1 MRILV
6 VDDEEIKRVSLVDD
20 LVEGG
25 YDASAASDGA
35 EALNRLSKERFDV
48 VVTDLRMPGIDG
60 MEILK
65 HIKLHMPGTEVV
77 MMTAY
82 GSIPLAVEAMKLGA
96 SNFITKPF
104 HNESLFPLLER
115 IREGRP
121 SISATECPRKHPK
134 SPPLEDVIVG
144 HSTVIHD
151 VRRMVD
157 LCSRND
163 ATVLVIGETGTGK
176 DLVAHAIHDF
186 STRRSGPF
194 VKVNCSTFSDQLIES
209 ALFGHT
215 KGSFTGADHSNKGKL
230 DLAQHGTLFLDDVDD
245 IPLVHQIKLLR
256 VIEEKVYERVG
267 SPDPIEA
274 DVRIVAATK
283 HNLLEETEK
292 GTFRS
297 DLYYRLNVLRID
309 LPPLRKH
316 TEDIPDLIRHLL
328 GKITQ
333 GQEYRIN
340 DDAMNRLMNHEWPGN
355 VRELAH
361 TLERAYLTGSGMIA
375 TEQMAMDPVGRP
387 VRPNNG
393 GFKETVQQA
402 ERELLENALKQAH
415 GNKSEAA
422 RILNMKLS
430 SFRDKLSKHGLA

>member
-6 VDDEEIKRVSLVDD
+6 VDDEEIKRISLVDD

-25 YDASAASDGA
+25 YDASAACDGE
-35 EALNRLSKERFDV
+35 EALRRLSRERFDLV
-48 VVTDLRMPGIDG
+48 ITDLRMPGIDG

-65 HIKLHMPGTEVV
+65 HVKLHTPDTEVV

-82 GSIPLAVEAMKLGA
+82 GSIPLAVEAMKVGA

-104 HNESLFPLLER
+104 HNEFLFPLLER
-115 IREGRP
+115 IREHRP
-121 SISATECPRKHPK
+121 SPSGAVRPK
-134 SPPLEDVIVG
+134 KPAVTLPLEEVIVG
-144 HSTVIHD
+144 HSTAIRD

-163 ATVLVIGETGTGK
+163 ATVLVTGETGTGK
-176 DLVAHAIHDF
+176 DLIAHAIHDY
-186 STRRSGPF
+186 SARRTRPF
-194 VKVNCSTFSDQLIES
+194 IKVNCSTFSDHLIES

-215 KGSFTGADHSNKGKL
+215 KGSFTGADHQNNGKL

-274 DVRIVAATK
+274 DVRIIAATK
-283 HNLLEETEK
+283 HNLLAETEK

-309 LPPLRKH
+309 LPPLRNH
-316 TEDIPDLIRHLL
+316 IEDLPELIRHHL

-333 GQEYRIN
+333 GQEYRMT
-340 DDAMNRLMNHEWPGN
+340 DDAMQRLCHHSWPGN

-361 TLERAYLTGSGMIA
+361 TLERAYLTGNGMIT
-375 TEQMAMDPVGRP
+375 TERMAIDPIEKSAKFG
-387 VRPNNG
+387 NG
-393 GFKETVQQA
+393 GFKETVQQT
-402 ERELLENALKQAH
+402 ERDLLENALKQAH

-422 RILNMKLS
+422 RILDMKLS
-430 SFRDKLSKHGLA
+430 SFRDKLAKHGLA